1 MIEAIIVE
9 GLVYG
14 ILAIGVFISFRVLD
28 FPDLTVEGSFPLG
41 AAVAAAAVV
50 GKTPFFMA
58 AALALLAG
66 ALAGI
71 GTALIHTRFRV
82 PPLLAGIV
90 MMTALYSVN
99 LRVMGG
105 RSNIQLIG
113 HRPLIEFSTTWIPGL
128 PADVGEALFFVV
140 VVGLFIGL
148 LDLFF
153 HTELGLTMG
162 ALGDNEQ
169 MVIAS
174 ASNPDTIKLIGVAL
188 SNSLVAFA
196 GALASQHHGFA
207 DVNLGAGV
215 VALGLASVML
225 GEILFRSNR
234 IGAQLVRVV
243 LGALLFKAIMFAARY
258 YGYVAGITPNDLRLL
273 TALMIILSLAIGRWK
288 NRSLDRRSYRRSRS
302 GFVPLLREEG
312 NISLGREPG
321 KSGEGPFMRKGS
333 SSGTKGAQDD

>member
-1 MIEAIIVE
+1 MIEAILVE

-50 GKTPFFMA
+50 GKVPFPVA
-58 AALALLAG
+58 AVLALIAG
-66 ALAGI
+66 ALAGM
-71 GTALIHTRFRV
+71 GTAFIHTRFRV

-90 MMTALYSVN
+90 MMTALYSIN

-113 HRPLIEFSTTWIPGL
+113 RRPLIEFSTTWIPGFS
-128 PADVGEALFFVV
+128 PEVGEALFFLVL
-140 VVGLFIGL
+140 VGCLIVL

-188 SNSLVAFA
+188 SNALVAFA
-196 GALASQHHGFA
+196 GSLASQHHGFA

-225 GEILFRSNR
+225 GEILFRTNR

-273 TALMIILSLAIGRWK
+273 TALMIILSLAFGRWK
-288 NRSLDRRSYRRSRS
+288 NRSLDRRGYRQK
-302 GFVPLLREEG
+302 REGSPTLMRPETDG
-312 NISLGREPG
+312 AVGKGTERGDGKPILSKKSPMKSL
-321 KSGEGPFMRKGS
+321 
-333 SSGTKGAQDD
+333 